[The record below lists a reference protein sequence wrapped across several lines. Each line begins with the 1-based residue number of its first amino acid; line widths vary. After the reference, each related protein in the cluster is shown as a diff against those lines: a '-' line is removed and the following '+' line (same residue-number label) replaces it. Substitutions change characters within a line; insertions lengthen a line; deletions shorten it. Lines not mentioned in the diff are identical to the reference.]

1 MLGKEKKR
9 KHDDPNVSIAY
20 RILITV
26 PVTVASAERSL
37 SKLKLLRNCLRT
49 TMLQERLNGLAMCSI
64 EKDILDNIDLDTII
78 NDFASRNARRSF
90 IVKD

>member
-20 RILITV
+20 RILLN
-26 PVTVASAERSL
+26 VTVASVERNF

-49 TMLQERLNGLAMCSI
+49 TMLQERLNGLAMCNI
-64 EKDILDNIDLDTII
+64 EKDILDNLDLDTII
-78 NDFASRNARRSF
+78 NDFASRNAHRSF
-90 IVKD
+90 FAKD